1 MITNKFKKI
10 NNMKG
15 GFTLLFSL
23 LILTIILSA
32 SLGVYNIVIR
42 QFKISQIS
50 RESSIAF
57 TAADAGMEC
66 ALYWDIKKKEFDNP
80 TYTIDCLGV
89 SFVSKPMIDLAT
101 TFSLGLINGSCVKV
115 EVDKT
120 LSPKTKLISYGYNV
134 GDPSSD
140 CGGASDRLQV
150 ERVLQASY

>member
-1 MITNKFKKI
+1 
-10 NNMKG
+10 MKG

-80 TYTIDCLGV
+80 IYTIDCLGD
-89 SFVSKPMIDLAT
+89 SISNSMTPPASTT
-101 TFSLGLINGSCVKV
+101 TFYLGLNNGSCAKV
-115 EVDKT
+115 EVRKA
-120 LSPKTKLISYGYNV
+120 SPNTKLISYGYNV